1 MKFTI
6 SKNIIENTI
15 EFLST
20 FVDNIDTFTPFR
32 GIYIKI
38 NNSEIT
44 FIGGNSNI
52 AAKKTLQIDEKNIKL
67 EIPGKMLIN
76 TLLLKNLIKKFDKE
90 ITFIKN
96 ENSLEIYEKNTRY
109 TLTLL
114 DESKYPDL
122 NFNLPSN
129 NTTINSKEF
138 SEAINNVYI
147 STNLSNDKTH
157 GITSNPVTKTI
168 NLKSINNKI
177 RLTATDSYRLSS
189 CTFKTDQN
197 MDIDI
202 NIDNRNFKKLYSKEM
217 PSEVNLFFE
226 NNRLGIFYKNTIIYT
241 HTTPI
246 KYIDVDNILKIDEK
260 NKKIKIKIKKE
271 ELSKVIN
278 KTVFYSPEK
287 IRRLQFFITE
297 NEIKTTFE
305 IPEIGISEYITT
317 EFSYKG
323 KNLEIDIDW
332 QYIKESISAFD
343 SENIIIYIS
352 SNEDRVYLLD
362 GENEDNIQI
371 LTPIRRY

>member
-1 MKFTI
+1 
-6 SKNIIENTI
+6 
-15 EFLST
+15 
-20 FVDNIDTFTPFR
+20 
-32 GIYIKI
+32 
-38 NNSEIT
+38 
-44 FIGGNSNI
+44 
-52 AAKKTLQIDEKNIKL
+52 
-67 EIPGKMLIN
+67 MLIN

-202 NIDNRNFKKLYSKEM
+202 NIDNRNFKKLYSKEIF
-217 PSEVNLFFE
+217 L
-226 NNRLGIFYKNTIIYT
+226 RLIYF
-241 HTTPI
+241 
-246 KYIDVDNILKIDEK
+246 LKITD
-260 NKKIKIKIKKE
+260 
-271 ELSKVIN
+271 
-278 KTVFYSPEK
+278 
-287 IRRLQFFITE
+287 
-297 NEIKTTFE
+297 
-305 IPEIGISEYITT
+305 
-317 EFSYKG
+317 
-323 KNLEIDIDW
+323 
-332 QYIKESISAFD
+332 
-343 SENIIIYIS
+343 
-352 SNEDRVYLLD
+352 
-362 GENEDNIQI
+362 
-371 LTPIRRY
+371 

>member
-1 MKFTI
+1 MTLI
-6 SKNIIENTI
+6 STI
-15 EFLST
+15 EILKS
-20 FVDNIDTFTPFR
+20 
-32 GIYIKI
+32 YIV
-38 NNSEIT
+38 
-44 FIGGNSNI
+44 
-52 AAKKTLQIDEKNIKL
+52 
-67 EIPGKMLIN
+67 
-76 TLLLKNLIKKFDKE
+76 KNL
-90 ITFIKN
+90 
-96 ENSLEIYEKNTRY
+96 
-109 TLTLL
+109 
-114 DESKYPDL
+114 
-122 NFNLPSN
+122 
-129 NTTINSKEF
+129 
-138 SEAINNVYI
+138 
-147 STNLSNDKTH
+147 
-157 GITSNPVTKTI
+157 
-168 NLKSINNKI
+168 
-177 RLTATDSYRLSS
+177 
-189 CTFKTDQN
+189 
-197 MDIDI
+197 
-202 NIDNRNFKKLYSKEM
+202 
-217 PSEVNLFFE
+217 SEVNLFFE

-297 NEIKTTFE
+297 NEIKTIFE

>member
-1 MKFTI
+1 
-6 SKNIIENTI
+6 
-15 EFLST
+15 
-20 FVDNIDTFTPFR
+20 
-32 GIYIKI
+32 
-38 NNSEIT
+38 
-44 FIGGNSNI
+44 
-52 AAKKTLQIDEKNIKL
+52 
-67 EIPGKMLIN
+67 MLIN

-202 NIDNRNFKKLYSKEM
+202 NIDNRNFKKLYSKKSY
-217 PSEVNLFFE
+217 SEVNLFFE

>member
-20 FVDNIDTFTPFR
+20 FVDNIDTFIPFR

-197 MDIDI
+197 MNIDI